1 MIRDFE
7 DNVILDVLVDV
18 FLPCGRYTESL
29 MLMSLLEV
37 CQEWGVKMGDMWRM
51 LRFLVSRLEE
61 EGHPQ
66 RH

>member
-37 CQEWGVKMGDMWRM
+37 CQEWGGQKRSYVEDI
-51 LRFLVSRLEE
+51 
-61 EGHPQ
+61 EGSCYEA
-66 RH
+66 